1 MNYSFLPSK
10 IRKELKTLIS
20 SCDTIAQARSSSNLN
35 GESGESYI
43 VAFKDQLFLFF
54 RKSGEREYRHS
65 KGLFEE
71 NISFMD
77 LRKDGIATIFD
88 TAINGEKYSLK
99 FSSFEEKN
107 LAPIVES
114 WKQHVGEKST
124 NVETS
129 VAAKTEIDSISDTP
143 APPPLPISTDI
154 RSINRNKSRSIPKI
168 SSSLEALTI
177 ALMYLSSVDNDIA
190 VEEDHYIREVCKNKS
205 KILTSALKF
214 YKAYNFEEFLS
225 AMPELNQEQQ
235 LCFLANLMELGMC
248 DGTLH
253 RSEMNLIKRFTKFVN
268 LSKDEYTTI
277 KQVLIIK
284 NNLSVLY

>member
-10 IRKELKTLIS
+10 IRKELETLIS

-43 VAFKDQLFLFF
+43 VAFKDQIFLFF
-54 RKSGEREYRHS
+54 RNSGEREYRHI
-65 KGLFEE
+65 KGIFEK

-107 LAPIVES
+107 LAPIIEF
-114 WKQHVGEKST
+114 WKKNTKTPTEP
-124 NVETS
+124 
-129 VAAKTEIDSISDTP
+129 KTEKPLSSTTSLGIATT
-143 APPPLPISTDI
+143 PPPLPSSTD
-154 RSINRNKSRSIPKI
+154 SSTIPSSNTDSKI
-168 SSSLEALTI
+168 PTITSLTEALAI
-177 ALMYLSSVDNDIA
+177 VLMYLASVDDDIA
-190 VEEDHYIREVCKNKS
+190 VEEDHYIREICKNKS
-205 KILTSALKF
+205 KILASALKF
-214 YKAYNFEEFLS
+214 YKAYNFENCLS
-225 AMPELNQEQQ
+225 ALPKLNQEQK

>member
-10 IRKELKTLIS
+10 IRKELETLIS
-20 SCDTIAQARSSSNLN
+20 SSETIAQARSSSNID
-35 GESGESYI
+35 GEPGESYI

-54 RKSGEREYRHS
+54 RNSGEREYQHI
-65 KGLFEE
+65 KGMFEK

-107 LAPIVES
+107 LAPILDF
-114 WKQHVGEKST
+114 WKNNTKTPTEP
-124 NVETS
+124 
-129 VAAKTEIDSISDTP
+129 KTEKPLSPEPSLGIATT
-143 APPPLPISTDI
+143 PPPLPSNNSTQPTT
-154 RSINRNKSRSIPKI
+154 SKTNSHTPTI
-168 SSSLEALTI
+168 SSLIEALAI
-177 ALMYLSSVDNDIA
+177 VLMYLASVDDDIA
-190 VEEDHYIREVCKNKS
+190 VEEDHYIRDVCKNKS
-205 KILTSALKF
+205 KILASALKF
-214 YKAYNFEEFLS
+214 YKAYSFDEYLS
-225 AMPELNQEQQ
+225 ALPNLNQEQK

-253 RSEMNLIKRFTKFVN
+253 KSEMNLIKRFTKFVN